1 MHSHEPKPGRARRYD
16 IHPVLGFAD
25 PDIAY
30 VVGMLDELSERL
42 FDLLSDLPLEALD
55 HIPEGTTNS
64 IAMLVLHIAWGEA
77 NWISRATGFPIAD
90 DLQDCL
96 LPGRQ
101 DASGDLPVSSTSVEE
116 LMGYCRAVRQAVT
129 KPALASVDD
138 IDLELDTTGA
148 LATVRQVLMHL
159 VWHWVY
165 HSGQIGLLRRLGSGE
180 RYKWTFQ
187 PGGSQDSAS
196 SR

>member
-1 MHSHEPKPGRARRYD
+1 VHTLKPKPGRARRYD

-30 VVGMLDELSERL
+30 VVAMLDELSERL
-42 FDLLSDLPLEALD
+42 FDLLSDLPLDTLD
-55 HIPEGTTNS
+55 HVPEGTTNS

-77 NWISRATGFPIAD
+77 DWISRATGYPIAAE
-90 DLQDCL
+90 LQECL

-101 DASGDLPVSSTSVEE
+101 DASGDLPVSSTPASE
-116 LMGYCRAVRQAVT
+116 LIGYCRTVRQTVT
-129 KPALASVDD
+129 RLALASVDD
-138 IDLELDTTGA
+138 IDRELDTTGA
-148 LATVRQVLMHL
+148 LETVRQVLMHL

-165 HSGQIGLLRRLGSGE
+165 HSGQVGLLRRLGSDK
-180 RYKWTFQ
+180 RYRWTFQ
-187 PGGSQDSAS
+187 PGESGDSGS